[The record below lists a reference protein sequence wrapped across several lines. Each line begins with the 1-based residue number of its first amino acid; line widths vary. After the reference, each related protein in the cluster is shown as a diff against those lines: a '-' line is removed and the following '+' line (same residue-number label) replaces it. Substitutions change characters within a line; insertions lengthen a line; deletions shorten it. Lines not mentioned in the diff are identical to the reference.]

1 MRKKTSEISLAI
13 LLENLKKKKKIHT
26 LRVRFCCV
34 STRNNKKIKNKT
46 TKK

>member
-13 LLENLKKKKKIHT
+13 LLENLKKKKKHT